1 MAQHIYTEAERFF
14 MKMSFIFHTYQTRIF
29 VTYSFLFYNKGKF
42 YNVYFTFP
50 LQLTYSETIK
60 Q

>member
-14 MKMSFIFHTYQTRIF
+14 MTMSFIFHTYQTRLF

-50 LQLTYSETIK
+50 LQLTYSETIN